1 ETLEVVVLGRAARNA
16 SAIKNRQPLS
26 KLIVSTDRDLEIGEE
41 TKEILKDELNVKD
54 VEVTSAS
61 SDLITYELKPQLKT
75 LGPKYGKKLNDIRN
89 FLASCN
95 GKEVVEAVSKGAYT
109 VTLGGEDVI
118 LEKDDLL
125 ITVKAAEGFAVAEDR
140 GIAVAMPTALT
151 PELIR
156 EGNLREL
163 ISKVQTMR
171 KEAGFEVTDHVLLK
185 VVSDAE
191 SVNELITLCGEELAS
206 AVLADGFTGA
216 EGGFTKELEIN
227 GAAVTVTVKKV

>member
-1 ETLEVVVLGRAARNA
+1 M
-16 SAIKNRQPLS
+16 
-26 KLIVSTDRDLEIGEE
+26 
-41 TKEILKDELNVKD
+41 
-54 VEVTSAS
+54 
-61 SDLITYELKPQLKT
+61 
-75 LGPKYGKKLNDIRN
+75 
-89 FLASCN
+89 
-95 GKEVVEAVSKGAYT
+95 
-109 VTLGGEDVI
+109 
-118 LEKDDLL
+118 EKDDLL